1 MIANLVNYRD
11 SDITHTLANRFTLSY
26 SKQLNSFQI
35 CDIENDIIYRYEEPE
50 TTALA
55 LFNMV
60 HHLPE
65 TIYRHINS
73 FEQVESSKKSSFIN

>member
-1 MIANLVNYRD
+1 MIENLVNYRD
-11 SDITHTLANRFTLSY
+11 SDITHTLGNRFTLSY

-35 CDIENDIIYRYEEPE
+35 YDIENDIIYRYEEPE

-60 HHLPE
+60 HNLPK
-65 TIYRHINS
+65 TIYRHTHS
-73 FEQVESSKKSSFIN
+73 FEQV